1 MEKLKLN
8 FNKEKL
14 KLNLPPA
21 PALNF
26 SALSNGDIQRIVAAV
41 EMALQGDFDLLNQ
54 NIDTHTADTDIHITA
69 DERALWNDN
78 VEKTKQN
85 QETILN
91 IEGHIG
97 TLYDDMHVNK
107 GNIEDLQ
114 TQADN
119 NSSNILSLQTQ
130 MGDIETALDGI
141 ITIQNTLM
149 GGGAV

>member
-54 NIDTHTADTDIHITA
+54 NIDTHTTDTQKHISA
-69 DERALWNDN
+69 DERALWNGN
-78 VEKTKQN
+78 VEKIKQN
-85 QETILN
+85 QEAISN

-97 TLYDDMHVNK
+97 DIYDMVHVNK
-107 GNIEDLQ
+107 GNIEALQ
-114 TQADN
+114 TQLG
-119 NSSNILSLQTQ
+119 NI
-130 MGDIETALDGI
+130 DTALKNI
-141 ITIQNTLM
+141 IDIQNTLM
-149 GGGAV
+149 GGDAV